1 MSFQPVIPM
10 NGYTGWRFLE
20 RTIESQAER
29 HSQTPMAQRDEGYF
43 RDNIGKIET
52 AADLVADRRLLRV
65 ALTAFG
71 LGDDLQNRAYI
82 QRILE
87 SPMDEP
93 RSFANRLSDK
103 RYAEFARTFGFAD
116 PDGPKTGEKGFAER
130 IVSVFHAR
138 QFEIAVGEQD
148 ESMRMA
154 LALRR
159 DLTELAER
167 DMSEDARW
175 LRILGTPSLRKVFE
189 SAFQLPTGFGQ
200 MDIDRQ
206 MSVMKERTRRS
217 FGEGGIAQFSDPGK
231 LELLTRRFFV
241 GEQLREIQSFR
252 GPSAALTLLM
262 EGQANMAQ
270 WRKR

>member
-20 RTIESQAER
+20 RTLENQAER
-29 HSQTPMAQRDEGYF
+29 HAQTPVAQRDEGYF
-43 RDNIGKIET
+43 RANIGKIET

-65 ALTAFG
+65 ALGAFG
-71 LGDDLQNRAYI
+71 LGDDLPNRAFI

-103 RYAEFARTFGFAD
+103 RYAELARAFRFAD
-116 PDGPKTGEKGFAER
+116 ADGPKTGAPDFAER
-130 IVSVFHAR
+130 IVKAFHAR

-154 LALRR
+154 LALRS

-200 MDIDRQ
+200 MDLDRQ
-206 MSVMKERTRRS
+206 MSIMKDRTRRT
-217 FGEGGIAQFSDPGK
+217 FGEGGIAQFVEPDK
-231 LELLTRRFFV
+231 LEALTRRYFV
-241 GEQLREIQSFR
+241 GEQLREIQFYQ
-252 GPSAALTLLM
+252 GPSAALTLLA
-262 EGQANMAQ
+262 EGQANMAR
-270 WRKR
+270 WRQR

>member
-10 NGYTGWRFLE
+10 NGYAGWRFLE
-20 RTIESQAER
+20 RTIDNQAER
-29 HSQTPMAQRDEGYF
+29 HAQTPMAQRDEAYF
-43 RDNIGKIET
+43 RDNIGRTDT

-65 ALTAFG
+65 ALSAFG
-71 LGDDLQNRAYI
+71 LGDDLPNRAFI

-103 RYAEFARTFGFAD
+103 RYAEFARAFGFAD
-116 PDGPKTGEKGFAER
+116 PAGPKTGDKGFAER
-130 IVSVFHAR
+130 IVTAFHSR

-159 DLTELAER
+159 DLVELAGR
-167 DMSEDARW
+167 DMTEDARW

-189 SAFQLPTGFGQ
+189 AAFQLPTGFGQ
-200 MDIDRQ
+200 ADLDRQ
-206 MSVMKERTRRS
+206 MSVMKDRTRRT
-217 FGEGGIAQFSDPGK
+217 FGEGGVAQFSDPEK
-231 LELLTRRFFV
+231 LNALIRRYFV

-262 EGQANMAQ
+262 EGQASMAQ
-270 WRKR
+270 WRQR